1 MKNVLITS
9 KAFGTQLDSR
19 HRQQLISYFAD
30 NGWQIVW
37 NPGDQAMSAADIIK
51 VNTEQPLAAIAVY
64 SSSDEIS
71 SAVFEHCRSL
81 KVVSRHGVGVENIDL
96 AAAQNAGVPI
106 KTTADMPGYETVAD
120 LTFALMLTVARQIH
134 IIDAQ
139 LRQNKWYRP
148 VSSDIW
154 GKTLGILGLGR
165 IGKAVV
171 TRARGF
177 GMKIL
182 ACTGHP
188 DQEYVSANGITLC
201 SKEELVAQADFI
213 TLHAALHEQTREMIN
228 TREFSLMK
236 PTAYLINTARSG
248 LVNQAAL
255 LKALKT
261 KQIAGAALD
270 VFDIEPA
277 VNDPLLKE
285 NLDNVVATAHV
296 GSYTF
301 DSIRRMDFLV
311 AENIVT
317 ADGTAKAVRPPANF
331 NNSNYSELK
340 IS

>member
-1 MKNVLITS
+1 MKKVLITS
-9 KAFGTQLDSR
+9 NSFGSQLDTR
-19 HRQQLISYFAD
+19 HRQQLISYFED
-30 NGWQIVW
+30 NGWQIIW
-37 NPGDQAMSAADIIK
+37 NPGTQAMSATDIIK
-51 VNTEQPLAAIAVY
+51 INAEHPLTAIAVY

-71 SAVFEHCRSL
+71 RTVFENCHSL

-96 AAAQNAGVPI
+96 AAAQKAGVQI

-120 LTFALMLTVARQIH
+120 LTFALMLTLARQIH

-139 LRQNKWYRP
+139 LRQNNWYRP
-148 VSSDIW
+148 VSSDVW

-171 TRARGF
+171 TRAQGF

-188 DQEYVSANGITLC
+188 DQEYCTANKITLC

-213 TLHAALHEQTREMIN
+213 TLHATLQEQTREMIS

-236 PTAYLINTARSG
+236 PTAFLINTARSG

-255 LKALKT
+255 LTALKT

-277 VNDPLLKE
+277 VGDLLLKE
-285 NLDNVVATAHV
+285 NLANLVATAHV

-317 ADGTAKAVRPPANF
+317 AGNSAKPARLPADF
-331 NNSNYSELK
+331 NKSSYSDLK